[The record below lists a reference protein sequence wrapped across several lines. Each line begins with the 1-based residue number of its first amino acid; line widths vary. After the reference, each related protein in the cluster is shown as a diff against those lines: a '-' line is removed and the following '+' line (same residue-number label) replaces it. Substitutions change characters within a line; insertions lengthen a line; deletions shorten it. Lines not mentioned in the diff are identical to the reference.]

1 MRKMK
6 SVSSPRGGEVRV
18 GSPLSAVCLC
28 VILMLTSF
36 VMARDVALTAGEV
49 VEKANQAAYYAAK
62 DGLADVAMTITD
74 ASGNVRKREF
84 RVLRFTMPNGKDQ
97 KFYVYFTSPADVRR
111 MAYLVWKNVDTD
123 DDRWLWL
130 PALSLVKRI
139 APGDKRSSFVG
150 SDFVYED
157 VSGRGINED
166 KHELIEQTEES
177 YVLKSTPRNEAAVE
191 FSYYSIVIDAKT
203 FLPRKAEY
211 YDKNGKLYRRV
222 EAKKVDIIE
231 GHPTVTESVASDLKS
246 GSKTVNKFKNIKYDV
261 GLTERIFS
269 ERFLRRPPREAAR

>member
-1 MRKMK
+1 M
-6 SVSSPRGGEVRV
+6 
-18 GSPLSAVCLC
+18 SAVCLC

>member
-1 MRKMK
+1 MRKTGYL
-6 SVSSPRGGEVRV
+6 SSPRGAEGWA
-18 GSPLSAVCLC
+18 GSLLLAAWGLGVLILASAV
-28 VILMLTSF
+28 
-36 VMARDVALTAGEV
+36 MAQDVAPTAGEI

-74 ASGNVRKREF
+74 ASGGKRKREF

-130 PALSLVKRI
+130 PALNLVKRI

-157 VSGRGINED
+157 VSGRSINED
-166 KHELIEQTEES
+166 KHELIKQTSGS
-177 YVLKSTPRNEAAVE
+177 YVLKSTPRNAAAVE
-191 FSYYSIVIDAKT
+191 FAYYTVAIDTQT
-203 FLPRKAEY
+203 FLPQKAEY

-222 EAKKVDIIE
+222 EAKKVEVID
-231 GHPTVTESVASDLKS
+231 GHPTVTESVAIDLKS
-246 GSKTVNKFKNIKYDV
+246 GSKTVNTFNNVKYDV
-261 GLTERIFS
+261 GLKERIFS